1 MRNRINRWHVHF
13 SSECGCY
20 ITLSTLLHL
29 SLRFFFSGALWLI
42 IWSPS
47 CAFRQCV
54 EALLHPLNLKNRDE
68 AKTMTDKFAAVCIL
82 QVHTPNT
89 RVTLHYYCRFHV
101 FNSIHYRWYI
111 VHSVKLV
118 SSCFSDTDDDPFLNR
133 VILTTWT
140 ENWDPQISLK
150 HKVAPR
156 LHFKL
161 NQRAREHHL
170 VGQICMDFVGVLV
183 FAIFVIYMALMCFCW
198 LKYSSALHSFC
209 ELRSWQR
216 FCFHAL
222 RKECA
227 GMPIRSSSRCEWNS

>member
-140 ENWDPQISLK
+140 ENWDLQISLK

-161 NQRAREHHL
+161 NQGAKGTSSGRSDLYFEGGL
-170 VGQICMDFVGVLV
+170 L
-183 FAIFVIYMALMCFCW
+183 LPPCW

-209 ELRSWQR
+209 ELGSWQH

-222 RKECA
+222 WKECA